1 MAVAISVPMLILMAT
16 LIYGM
21 IGVVFSAL
29 FVFRGAAVID
39 PIVRTTPLRTRVLFA
54 PGAVA
59 VWPVLLIK
67 WLSAR
72 RAG

>member
-1 MAVAISVPMLILMAT
+1 MLILLAS
-16 LIYGM
+16 LIYGL
-21 IGVVFSAL
+21 IGSVFAAL
-29 FVFRGAAVID
+29 FVLRGAAAID

-59 VWPVLLIK
+59 LWPTLLLK

-72 RAG
+72 SAG